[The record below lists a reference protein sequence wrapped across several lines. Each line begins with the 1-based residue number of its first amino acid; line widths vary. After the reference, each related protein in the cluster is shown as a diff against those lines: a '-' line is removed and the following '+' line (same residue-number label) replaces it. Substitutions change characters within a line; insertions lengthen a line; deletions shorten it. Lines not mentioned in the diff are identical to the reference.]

1 MDVTID
7 GEMFGRLERAI
18 LFAVS
23 VGQAYPYGVGR
34 LPGSNFA
41 CDNLLIDLQANERT

>member
-1 MDVTID
+1 MTP
-7 GEMFGRLERAI
+7 L
-18 LFAVS
+18 
-23 VGQAYPYGVGR
+23 YPYGVGR